1 MSRGSQL
8 HKLNTRGFNSQFER
22 KALSQIQNSTGT
34 DTAPAKLNISG
45 LWSSTDTITVT
56 LEIGAGDL
64 TPVYSPGGN
73 VDAEAAAVALAV
85 QVALE
90 ADVSAYASGA
100 TVFITKTT
108 AGTVNIVSSVIT

>member
-22 KALSQIQNSTGT
+22 KALSQIENSTGT
-34 DTAPAKLNISG
+34 DLTPAKLNISG
-45 LWSSTDTITVT
+45 LWSGTDTITVT
-56 LEIGAGDL
+56 VNIGAGDL
-64 TPVYSPGGN
+64 VPVYSPAGDE
-73 VDAEAAAVALAV
+73 DAEAAAVGLAV

-108 AGTVNIVSSVIT
+108 AGVVNILSSVIT